1 MNKSADSYIIVNN
14 LSSCAKKVDAKKIQK
29 NLGGEIIYFDGD
41 KSVLPDKARRITACG
56 GDGTLNHLINDFP
69 ADEKFYVPC
78 GTFNETAKCAVK
90 KSNGVLTYAG
100 RADNKIF
107 AYVLAAGAFTPLGYA
122 VNEKTKKRY
131 KILAYVAHILSEYK
145 VYNISAEITADAKT
159 YSGDFSLILISNS
172 NRCFGFPFNR
182 LYNPC
187 DNKLQL
193 LLIKSPRSKGLFGR
207 VQMFFPFFRSFFAGF
222 SKEYNK
228 GNIVFINASEIT
240 VSLSSRTPFCA
251 DGDKWVLENKIKAE
265 SVMLTPPVT
274 VILPKKLR

>member
-1 MNKSADSYIIVNN
+1 MDNSDDRYIIVNN
-14 LSSCAKKVDAKKIQK
+14 LSSCAKKIDAEKIQK
-29 NLGGEIIYFDGD
+29 HLGGEIIYFDGD
-41 KSVLPDKARRITACG
+41 KSVLPDKAARITACG
-56 GDGTLNHLINDFP
+56 GDGTLNHLLNDFS

-100 RADNKIF
+100 HAGNKIF

-122 VNEKTKKRY
+122 VDEKKKKRY
-131 KILAYVAHILSEYK
+131 KILAYAARILAEYK
-145 VYNISAEITADAKT
+145 VYNISAEVTADDKS
-159 YSGDFSLILISNS
+159 YNGDFSLILISNS

-182 LYNPC
+182 LYDPC

-228 GNIVFINASEIT
+228 GNIVFVNASKIT
-240 VSLSSRTPFCA
+240 ISLASETPFCA
-251 DGDKWVLENKIKAE
+251 DGDKWIFKDKITAE
-265 SVMLTPPVT
+265 SIKLTPPVT
-274 VILPKKLR
+274 VVLPKKLR